1 MGKWSPPFK
10 RDAIAN
16 LSYIHLGGTASIIKP
31 TAEEK
36 TRYKSSKA
44 MDLKVACV
52 DIIPVRPK
60 VLYY

>member
-1 MGKWSPPFK
+1 
-10 RDAIAN
+10 

-44 MDLKVACV
+44 MDLKVTGTS
-52 DIIPVRPK
+52 ISFIVRPK